1 MNNTV
6 PSQAWKAFRGLD
18 SLLDLRSAMLADSAH
33 PFPEGAKGFA
43 PKPTYQ
49 PRSALRMMFKR
60 EFSVDPS
67 LPPLFQFL
75 TFGQLLGSLAA
86 EHEQQ
91 GSPRVPREVTD
102 LRSVARTFRGIRH
115 GGLQVEAM
123 ENVPVIPSL
132 LGEEISRVEDPTR
145 PYSLVHLVAYLAT
158 REPIDVDAIHRW
170 DSVDR
175 PQLVEAL
182 KEYCSLSDI
191 DAIHR
196 IELLMGHSN
205 KPPVLTG
212 NH

>member
-1 MNNTV
+1 M
-6 PSQAWKAFRGLD
+6 
-18 SLLDLRSAMLADSAH
+18 DLRAAILEDTVQ
-33 PFPEGAKGFA
+33 PFPAGRARNFL
-43 PKPTYQ
+43 PTPTYEPQ
-49 PRSALRMMFKR
+49 SRLRWLVKR
-60 EFSVDPS
+60 KYSVDNWR
-67 LPPLFQFL
+67 PPFYQFL
-75 TFGQLLGSLAA
+75 SYGQMLGSVVNALIPTKSRPALK
-86 EHEQQ
+86 
-91 GSPRVPREVTD
+91 EVIY
-102 LRSVARTFRGIRH
+102 LRAVAMTFRGIRR